1 MNQTAI
7 GSYIARKRKEQNL
20 TQEQLAQ
27 QLGVSNKTISKWEN
41 GKCMPDYRIIQRL
54 CEAIHVSLPELM
66 DGEGASEDSVR
77 VYDDEQ
83 ILGLLRRTQEL
94 ERQKGI
100 LCGFVLIVL
109 GIASSAL
116 SRATG
121 GTDVQNF
128 FSGILMGLSVAE
140 ILAGIWTS
148 APEAVKNTA
157 FFEPI
162 IRFKEGG
169 AFILFI
175 ALARPPAQAATPGAC
190 RSNALT
196 NRERPE
202 NISQT
207 VKRNGSDN
215 SVNHWLKSRNNDMI
229 TVSTLSSSSQLEPIS
244 TPLVPAKTTIS
255 AMPAASMKMPSIKPT
270 DSSLV
275 LPAKFVLHHFL
286 QNEHFGQKPFLTYFL
301 LCGEI

>member
-1 MNQTAI
+1 M
-7 GSYIARKRKEQNL
+7 
-20 TQEQLAQ
+20 
-27 QLGVSNKTISKWEN
+27 
-41 GKCMPDYRIIQRL
+41 
-54 CEAIHVSLPELM
+54 
-66 DGEGASEDSVR
+66 
-77 VYDDEQ
+77 
-83 ILGLLRRTQEL
+83 
-94 ERQKGI
+94 
-100 LCGFVLIVL
+100 
-109 GIASSAL
+109 
-116 SRATG
+116 
-121 GTDVQNF
+121 
-128 FSGILMGLSVAE
+128 
-140 ILAGIWTS
+140 
-148 APEAVKNTA
+148 
-157 FFEPI
+157 
-162 IRFKEGG
+162 
-169 AFILFI
+169 FI

-244 TPLVPAKTTIS
+244 TPLIPANTTIS
-255 AMPAASMKMPSIKPT
+255 VMPAASMKMPSVKPT